1 MKKILL
7 GCKHEKIY
15 VYIPLTQYKH
25 YYRINNLL
33 FQEVILTTM

>member
-25 YYRINNLL
+25 YYRINNL